1 MWCQVV
7 QFTEFAFMLR
17 SPGDVQNVEP
27 VSFATKVCVFLWMLA
42 VVKTQA
48 EVKAEFMQNLM
59 LG

>member
-1 MWCQVV
+1 MSSCAVYRV
-7 QFTEFAFMLR
+7 RVHAR

-48 EVKAEFMQNLM
+48 EVK
-59 LG
+59 G